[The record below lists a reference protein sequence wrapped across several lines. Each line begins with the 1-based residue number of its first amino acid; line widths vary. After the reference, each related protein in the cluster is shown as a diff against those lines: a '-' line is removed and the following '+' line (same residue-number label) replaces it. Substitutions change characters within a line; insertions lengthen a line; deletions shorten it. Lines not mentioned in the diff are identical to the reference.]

1 MKKVQQ
7 VVRDTARKA
16 RGRILVVGSLTSEMR
31 ERSFYHAVLQAAQS
45 SGVPCVPYNPSI
57 RDDDVESSPACLI
70 EHVVDGLAMARR
82 TGCASVLVVGGGCTI
97 EVAKSIAMLLPSSI
111 NAQALS
117 DSGTTRDQAILNV
130 VAAKEQAASPVVAV
144 PTTFHGCVAASSNRT
159 FLTDAAEGAV
169 LNLSGDHLDRS
180 GGVHVVVDPT
190 LLRQSSPLVCAEGA
204 ISSLARISD
213 SLLVNTGGKDDIGH
227 DGGAALGEL
236 LATVKEL
243 LSTSFALHDGRHP
256 SMGSWTRT
264 AAASNESNVVV
275 KGEVKE
281 EEEEDICER
290 YGAIGCVIGSCVSLG
305 GPGVTQTIARVVASN
320 YNLSFGQACALVLPH
335 VVGVQL
341 ERAESHE
348 EEEERRGA
356 RIHRSILDEF
366 EFEFEEKGGESSS
379 SSSSSRTMYDAFQR
393 VRRQVRVPRPSE
405 DNLKELTTS
414 IMLDPSFKEAVED
427 ENGAQTWTRKII
439 GDMLEASFEFLP
451 ELEEEEEEEEVKV

>member
-1 MKKVQQ
+1 
-7 VVRDTARKA
+7 
-16 RGRILVVGSLTSEMR
+16 
-31 ERSFYHAVLQAAQS
+31 
-45 SGVPCVPYNPSI
+45 
-57 RDDDVESSPACLI
+57 
-70 EHVVDGLAMARR
+70 
-82 TGCASVLVVGGGCTI
+82 VLVVGGGCTI

-366 EFEFEEKGGESSS
+366 EFEEKGGESSS

-393 VRRQVRVPRPSE
+393 VRRQVKVPRPSE

-451 ELEEEEEEEEVKV
+451 ELEEEEEEEEEVKV